1 MQPVYS
7 SIATSLRY
15 MEVRAHGREFLL
27 QRLRAQR
34 QQSLGLSH
42 GRRPSSAARGK
53 SFAPG
58 AAGRGRGK
66 CTSTLMLSERTT
78 GRRAQTATMA
88 AEPAD
93 AAAPAAPASPAASES
108 VSVAKT
114 RSRDDML
121 EENVIGTLARVRSS
135 HLKTPPSGRR
145 TIDAIPARARVLAGV
160 Y

>member
-1 MQPVYS
+1 MVD
-7 SIATSLRY
+7 
-15 MEVRAHGREFLL
+15 
-27 QRLRAQR
+27 
-34 QQSLGLSH
+34 GLSEQQ
-42 GRRPSSAARGK
+42 A
-53 SFAPG
+53 G
-58 AAGRGRGK
+58 ANGK